1 MTPVAQKREYVYPIK
16 VVLLSPLNSPRLLFI
31 ELFIFSLSLEY
42 DCCDRLPHFFN
53 IRYQSRIK
61 ETFTYAQKKETE
73 NKNKA
78 NNTDGFSLYV
88 SGYIIDFQFSEYK
101 SLVTT
106 FHPYEKEHIIKSIHN
121 YLISLIGDS
130 MEYHWKTNHYSSSI
144 PQLQNLSAC
153 ILFNIHFNMRKNAA
167 DEKTI
172 EGLFSSSPSLKY
184 AHMSFIDIPLSPES
198 ESKLYQ
204 AESIKISQLTPM
216 TPAVLY
222 NFQGRQAIIRC
233 FRCHFSNLIEFL
245 NRWKSGEAYHKL
257 EYLKIETFNLEA
269 FEDDILNAIGAKRID
284 SQKPPVTHTLP
295 RRFIE
300 YTSQTKTDPIITH
313 SYVVR
318 ESDNLFVFLDF
329 LDPFSCGCYETV
341 PML

>member
-1 MTPVAQKREYVYPIK
+1 MKKMIKSSQLQRFKISIQLSMT
-16 VVLLSPLNSPRLLFI
+16 
-31 ELFIFSLSLEY
+31 
-42 DCCDRLPHFFN
+42 
-53 IRYQSRIK
+53 
-61 ETFTYAQKKETE
+61 ETFTYAQKKEAE

-78 NNTDGFSLYV
+78 NNTDGVSLYV
-88 SGYIIDFQFSEYK
+88 SGYIIDF
-101 SLVTT
+101 
-106 FHPYEKEHIIKSIHN
+106 H
-121 YLISLIGDS
+121 LIGDS

-172 EGLFSSSPSLKY
+172 ERLFSSSPSLKY

-318 ESDNLFVFLDF
+318 ESDNRVASVLIEERALSFGVWNKTEEEFLRMM
-329 LDPFSCGCYETV
+329 E
-341 PML
+341 

>member
-1 MTPVAQKREYVYPIK
+1 MLSFVSKNMKKMIKSSQLQRFKISIQLSMT
-16 VVLLSPLNSPRLLFI
+16 
-31 ELFIFSLSLEY
+31 
-42 DCCDRLPHFFN
+42 
-53 IRYQSRIK
+53 
-61 ETFTYAQKKETE
+61 ETFTYAQKKEAE

-78 NNTDGFSLYV
+78 NNTDGVSLYV
-88 SGYIIDFQFSEYK
+88 SGYIIDF
-101 SLVTT
+101 
-106 FHPYEKEHIIKSIHN
+106 H
-121 YLISLIGDS
+121 LIGDS

-172 EGLFSSSPSLKY
+172 ERLFSSSPSLKY

-318 ESDNLFVFLDF
+318 ESDNRVASVLIEERALSFGVWNKTEEEFLRMM
-329 LDPFSCGCYETV
+329 E
-341 PML
+341 

>member
-1 MTPVAQKREYVYPIK
+1 MIKSSQLQRFKISIQLSMT
-16 VVLLSPLNSPRLLFI
+16 
-31 ELFIFSLSLEY
+31 
-42 DCCDRLPHFFN
+42 
-53 IRYQSRIK
+53 
-61 ETFTYAQKKETE
+61 ETFTYAQKKEAE

-78 NNTDGFSLYV
+78 NNTDGVSLYV
-88 SGYIIDFQFSEYK
+88 SGYIIDF
-101 SLVTT
+101 
-106 FHPYEKEHIIKSIHN
+106 H
-121 YLISLIGDS
+121 LIGDS

-172 EGLFSSSPSLKY
+172 ERLFSSSPSLKY

-318 ESDNLFVFLDF
+318 ESDNRVASVLIEERALSFGVWNKTEEEFLRMM
-329 LDPFSCGCYETV
+329 E
-341 PML
+341 